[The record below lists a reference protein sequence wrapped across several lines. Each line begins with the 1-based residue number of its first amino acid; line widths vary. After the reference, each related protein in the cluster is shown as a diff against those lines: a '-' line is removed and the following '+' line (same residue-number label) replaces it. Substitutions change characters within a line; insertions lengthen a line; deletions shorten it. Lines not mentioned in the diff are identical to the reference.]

1 MASTLT
7 GGSGVDTIVGG
18 AGNDVIVGGGGAD
31 VITGGAGADSIT
43 LSGTTAKFVNVSLQN
58 NATNSGVNTATTIQ
72 TSELTSTF
80 DIVRGVAAGD
90 KFQLATFT
98 PAVNLTATNLAGTDN
113 VVNFARGTY
122 DGTNG
127 VFSYGAAGADTA
139 VTYDTDTA
147 ATVAVAYETVILVG
161 YVAASTTAIDN
172 AGLITFA

>member
-1 MASTLT
+1 RS
-7 GGSGVDTIVGG
+7 SYR
-18 AGNDVIVGGGGAD
+18 NR
-31 VITGGAGADSIT
+31 
-43 LSGTTAKFVNVSLQN
+43 
-58 NATNSGVNTATTIQ
+58 NAVARNRAT
-72 TSELTSTF
+72 S
-80 DIVRGVAAGD
+80 IVRGVAAGD

-127 VFSYGAAGADTA
+127 VFTFGAAGADTA
-139 VTYDTDTA
+139 VTY
-147 ATVAVAYETVILVG
+147 ATNTVSGAVNVAYETVILVG